1 MNAPVGARAISSV
14 RTRQLTPYV
23 WKKEQFLHR
32 SILTGLFVCILSA
45 GLPAV
50 ANADETGEQGAA
62 IAATAAAISAPEV
75 AAPTDGADLVMW
87 NASPSKNGEAAT
99 ADVSPARVAR
109 SLKIQKFAGGIAARG
124 AAMASN
130 LTRNAM
136 RFLGV
141 PYSFGGTSGYGFD
154 CSGYVQHVFAMMGV
168 HLPRMADEQ
177 YYAGK
182 SFSGKPRA
190 GDLVF
195 FHTYAPGVSHVG
207 ISLGGERF
215 VHASSSHGVMVSS
228 LHDSYW
234 GPRYLGA
241 KRVVH

>member
-1 MNAPVGARAISSV
+1 M
-14 RTRQLTPYV
+14 
-23 WKKEQFLHR
+23 HR

-45 GLPAV
+45 GSSAAAFAAEPGDPGAPA
-50 ANADETGEQGAA
+50 
-62 IAATAAAISAPEV
+62 AATAAVQSAVDSAP
-75 AAPTDGADLVMW
+75 PTAGADLAMW
-87 NASPSKNGEAAT
+87 NAGPAPADDADAAKPVKT
-99 ADVSPARVAR
+99 SRLAHV
-109 SLKIQKFAGGIAARG
+109 QKFASGIAART

-141 PYSFGGTSGYGFD
+141 RYSFGGTTAYGFD

-182 SFSGKPRA
+182 SFSGEPRP

-207 ISLGGERF
+207 ISLGGDKF
-215 VHASSSHGVMVSS
+215 VHASSHGVMVSN
-228 LHDSYW
+228 LRDAYW
-234 GPRYLGA
+234 NERYVGA
-241 KRVVH
+241 KRVVN

>member
-1 MNAPVGARAISSV
+1 M
-14 RTRQLTPYV
+14 
-23 WKKEQFLHR
+23 HR

-50 ANADETGEQGAA
+50 ASADTTVEQGAPVV
-62 IAATAAAISAPEV
+62 ATTPVTSTSEA
-75 AAPTDGADLVMW
+75 AAPTDGADLAMW
-87 NASPSKNGEAAT
+87 NASPTTSAETAT
-99 ADVSPARVAR
+99 STVAPARVTR
-109 SLKIQKFAGGIAARG
+109 LLHIQKFAGGIAARG

-130 LTRNAM
+130 LTKNAM
-136 RFLGV
+136 KFLGV
-141 PYSFGGTSGYGFD
+141 RYSFGGTSAYGFD

-168 HLPRMADEQ
+168 RLPRMADEQ

-182 SFSGKPRA
+182 AFAGQPKA

-207 ISLGGERF
+207 ISLGDGRF
-215 VHASSSHGVMVSS
+215 VHASSSHGVTVSS

-234 GPRYLGA
+234 GARYVGA
-241 KRVVH
+241 KRVVN

>member
-1 MNAPVGARAISSV
+1 M
-14 RTRQLTPYV
+14 
-23 WKKEQFLHR
+23 HR
-32 SILTGLFVCILSA
+32 SILTGLFVCILSVGSSA
-45 GLPAV
+45 AAFAAEPGDHGAPAV
-50 ANADETGEQGAA
+50 TTTSVPSAADA
-62 IAATAAAISAPEV
+62 
-75 AAPTDGADLVMW
+75 AAPTAGADLAMW
-87 NASPSKNGEAAT
+87 NAGPAP
-99 ADVSPARVAR
+99 ADDADSAKPVKASRFVHV
-109 SLKIQKFAGGIAARG
+109 QKFASGIAARG

-141 PYSFGGTSGYGFD
+141 RYSFGGTSPTGFD

-182 SFSGKPRA
+182 SFAGEPKL

-207 ISLGGERF
+207 ISLGGDKF

-234 GPRYLGA
+234 NVRYLGA
-241 KRVVH
+241 KRVVN

>member
-1 MNAPVGARAISSV
+1 
-14 RTRQLTPYV
+14 V

-45 GLPAV
+45 GSSAAAFASEPGDPGAPAV
-50 ANADETGEQGAA
+50 VTTAVTSAADA
-62 IAATAAAISAPEV
+62 
-75 AAPTDGADLVMW
+75 AAPTAGADLVMW
-87 NASPSKNGEAAT
+87 NAGPAP
-99 ADVSPARVAR
+99 ADDADGGKPVKTSRFVHV
-109 SLKIQKFAGGIAARG
+109 QKFASGIAARG

-141 PYSFGGTSGYGFD
+141 RYSFGGTSTYGFD

-182 SFSGKPRA
+182 SFAGQPRP

-207 ISLGGERF
+207 ISLGGDKF

-234 GPRYLGA
+234 NVRYLGA
-241 KRVVH
+241 KRVVN

>member
-1 MNAPVGARAISSV
+1 M
-14 RTRQLTPYV
+14 
-23 WKKEQFLHR
+23 HR

-45 GLPAV
+45 GLSAAASAEPTGEPGAPAV
-50 ANADETGEQGAA
+50 TT
-62 IAATAAAISAPEV
+62 TAVTSAEI
-75 AAPTDGADLVMW
+75 AAPTDGADLAMW
-87 NASPSKNGEAAT
+87 NASPDKADESAAAAT
-99 ADVSPARVAR
+99 NTVPPSRVTR
-109 SLKIQKFAGGIAARG
+109 LLKIQKFAGGIAARG

-130 LTRNAM
+130 LTKNAM

-141 PYSFGGTSGYGFD
+141 RYSFGGTSSYGFD
-154 CSGYVQHVFAMMGV
+154 CSGYTQHVFAMMGV

-182 SFSGKPRA
+182 KFAGEPKA

-207 ISLGGERF
+207 ISLGGDRF
-215 VHASSSHGVMVSS
+215 VHASSSHGVTVSS

-234 GPRYLGA
+234 GPRYVGA
-241 KRVVH
+241 KRVVN

>member
-1 MNAPVGARAISSV
+1 
-14 RTRQLTPYV
+14 V

-45 GLPAV
+45 GSSAAAFAAEPGDQGAPAV
-50 ANADETGEQGAA
+50 ATTTVTS
-62 IAATAAAISAPEV
+62 ATDT
-75 AAPTDGADLVMW
+75 AAPTAGADLAMW
-87 NASPSKNGEAAT
+87 NAGPAPADDPDAA
-99 ADVSPARVAR
+99 AAKAVKLSRLAHV
-109 SLKIQKFAGGIAARG
+109 QKFASGIAART

-141 PYSFGGTSGYGFD
+141 RYSFGGTSTYGFD

-182 SFSGKPRA
+182 SFAGDPKP

-207 ISLGGERF
+207 ISLGGDKF
-215 VHASSSHGVMVSS
+215 VHASSSHGVMISS
-228 LHDSYW
+228 LHDTYW
-234 GPRYLGA
+234 NVRYLGA
-241 KRVVH
+241 KRVVN

>member
-1 MNAPVGARAISSV
+1 
-14 RTRQLTPYV
+14 
-23 WKKEQFLHR
+23 LHR

-50 ANADETGEQGAA
+50 VSAQETGEPGAA
-62 IAATAAAISAPEV
+62 AVNAVVMSAPEV

-87 NASPSKNGEAAT
+87 NASPSQNEAGAT
-99 ADVSPARVAR
+99 SYGSPARVVR
-109 SLKIQKFAGGIAARG
+109 SLHIQKFAGGIAARS
-124 AAMASN
+124 AAMASS

-141 PYSFGGTSGYGFD
+141 RYAFGGTSMYGFD
-154 CSGYVQHVFAMMGV
+154 CSGYVQHVFGIMGV

-177 YYAGK
+177 YYAAK
-182 SFSGKPRA
+182 SFAGKPRA

-207 ISLGGERF
+207 ISLGGDRF
-215 VHASSSHGVMVSS
+215 VHASSSHGVTVSS
-228 LHDSYW
+228 IHDNYW
-234 GPRYLGA
+234 APRYLGA
-241 KRVVH
+241 KRVVN